1 MGCGTLPYQRLAYI
15 VSNETTDN
23 FWAVF
28 NNWAHD
34 TPAVIFR
41 RLYHDAQGMPL
52 FYTMEDLPGLYI
64 DVDPI
69 VYVTASMTVRVVAGQ
84 LVKIDI
90 NSQSKKLVPISPGT
104 CCDPQD
110 ICVVVDAAQIHTQ
123 WSLKNYD
130 TN

>member
-1 MGCGTLPYQRLAYI
+1 MGCSTLPYQKLAYI
-15 VSNETTDN
+15 VSNKTTDN

-28 NNWAHD
+28 NNLPPYEPP
-34 TPAVIFR
+34 TIFR

-52 FYTMEDLPGLYI
+52 FYSMEDLPGLYI

-69 VYVTASMTVRVVAGQ
+69 AYVTASMTVRVVAGQ
-84 LVKIDI
+84 LVKINI

-110 ICVVVDAAQIHTQ
+110 ICVVVDAVQIHTQ

>member
-1 MGCGTLPYQRLAYI
+1 M
-15 VSNETTDN
+15 SNETTDN
-23 FWAVF
+23 FWAIF
-28 NNWAHD
+28 NNW
-34 TPAVIFR
+34 TPNTPPVIFR

-52 FYTMEDLPGLYI
+52 CYTMEDLPGLYI

-69 VYVTASMTVRVVAGQ
+69 AYVTASMTVRVVAGQ

-90 NSQSKKLVPISPGT
+90 NSQSKKLVPIFPGT

>member
-1 MGCGTLPYQRLAYI
+1 M
-15 VSNETTDN
+15 SNETTDN

-28 NNWAHD
+28 NNWPLD
-34 TPAVIFR
+34 TPFVISR

-52 FYTMEDLPGLYI
+52 FYSMEDLPGLYI
-64 DVDPI
+64 SVDPI
-69 VYVTASMTVRVVAGQ
+69 VYVTASMNVRVVAGQ

-104 CCDPQD
+104 CCNPQD
-110 ICVVVDAAQIHTQ
+110 ICVVVDATQIHTQ

>member
-1 MGCGTLPYQRLAYI
+1 MGCDTLPHQRLAHT
-15 VSNETTDN
+15 VSNKTTDN

-28 NNWAHD
+28 NNL
-34 TPAVIFR
+34 PPYKPPMIFR
-41 RLYHDAQGMPL
+41 RLYHDAQGIPL

-64 DVDPI
+64 NVDPI
-69 VYVTASMTVRVVAGQ
+69 VYVTASMMVRVVAGQ

-90 NSQSKKLVPISPGT
+90 NLQTKKLVPVSPGI
-104 CCDPQD
+104 CCDAQD
-110 ICVVVDAAQIHTQ
+110 ICVVVDAAQIHIQ